1 MTNGR
6 GEESDPA
13 TRASAPGRS
22 PRDPLARQA
31 AEDTSL
37 LGFVNVLLKHRR
49 LILGCALLATLIFV
63 ASALSEPRSY
73 TTRVLFTA
81 RGARAGALAGIA
93 AQYGLTIVGADPSQ
107 SIEFYEELLRSNE
120 VLRAVASQ
128 QYEVRK
134 GKKVVRGTLPV
145 IYGIRAGSREAEI
158 DLAAVE
164 LRDQVTTT
172 STRRTG
178 VVTYYVSSPY
188 PALTQQLARNIVT
201 QLDYYNTTRR
211 RSQVTAERT
220 FIEERL
226 ADSRAALARA
236 EERLRSFRD
245 ANREFGRAPNLTL
258 ENARLNRDVT
268 MRQELVTGLS
278 QAYEQAR
285 IEEVRDMPAITVF
298 EPPDLPTSADTS
310 YGLRNTLL
318 SAVGGIL
325 FGIILAFIR
334 ERFYETE
341 EEGSPTFADF
351 ATLKRE
357 TLRDIGRPWQPVER
371 LFRAHSGP

>member
-1 MTNGR
+1 VLR
-6 GEESDPA
+6 ES
-13 TRASAPGRS
+13 TPGRE
-22 PRDPLARQA
+22 PHDPLVQRA

-49 LILGCALLATLIFV
+49 LIAGCALLATLIFV
-63 ASALSEPRSY
+63 ASALSESRTY

-107 SIEFYEELLRSNE
+107 SIEFYEELLRSSE
-120 VLRAVASQ
+120 VLRGVANQ

-134 GKKVVRGTLPV
+134 GKRVIRGTLPV
-145 IYGIRAGSREAEI
+145 IYGIHAGSREAEI
-158 DLAAVE
+158 DLAAVQ
-164 LRDQVTTT
+164 LRDHVASS

-178 VVTYYVSSPY
+178 VVTYFVSSSY
-188 PALTQQLARNIVT
+188 PELTQQLARNIVT

-211 RSQVTAERT
+211 RSQVTAERS

-226 ADSRAALARA
+226 ADSKAALARA
-236 EERLRSFRD
+236 EDRVRSFRD
-245 ANREFGRAPNLTL
+245 ANREYGRAPNLVL
-258 ENARLNRDVT
+258 ENARLNRDVNL
-268 MRQELVTGLS
+268 RQELVTGLS

-298 EPPDLPTSADTS
+298 EPPDLPTSPDAT
-310 YGLRNTLL
+310 YGLRNTLF
-318 SAVGGIL
+318 AAIGGIL
-325 FGIILAFIR
+325 VGIILAFIR
-334 ERFYETE
+334 ERFYETKA
-341 EEGSPTFADF
+341 EGSRTFADF
-351 ATLKRE
+351 ATLKSE
-357 TLRDIGRPWQPVER
+357 TLRDIGRPWQPIER